1 MNALIYCENGN
12 LFVRK
17 PNGLE
22 WRHEQVDRPELGF
35 EYEVLI
41 YDDIEYKIEKWNT
54 ELPMEEQDRLPL
66 SESDKDSIEAY
77 IENCEPPQGVN
88 LNNQFISRIANV
100 VHSNEE
106 TQAIKYGFDNIV
118 EVLIASREGSAHPH
132 RSNAR
137 RVLEYI
143 DALANVAEVVYR
155 EISITREDTLK
166 PLEDYLMQ
174 LPPPNDA
181 IRR

>member
-1 MNALIYCENGN
+1 MNALIYCENGS
-12 LFVRK
+12 LFIRR

-35 EYEVLI
+35 EYEVLV
-41 YDDIEYKIEKWNT
+41 YDDIEYKVEKWNA

-66 SESDKDSIEAY
+66 SETDKDAIEAY
-77 IENCEPPQGVN
+77 IENCEPPQGIN
-88 LNNQFISRIANV
+88 LNNQFISRISQV
-100 VHSNEE
+100 VLSNEE

-118 EVLIASREGSAHPH
+118 EVLIAAREGSAHPH

-143 DALANVAEVVYR
+143 DALACVAEDVYK

-174 LPPPNDA
+174 LPPPSDT

>member
-77 IENCEPPQGVN
+77 IEKR
-88 LNNQFISRIANV
+88 S
-100 VHSNEE
+100 
-106 TQAIKYGFDNIV
+106 KYSFPEAPSCNHD
-118 EVLIASREGSAHPH
+118 P
-132 RSNAR
+132 
-137 RVLEYI
+137 
-143 DALANVAEVVYR
+143 
-155 EISITREDTLK
+155 
-166 PLEDYLMQ
+166 
-174 LPPPNDA
+174 
-181 IRR
+181 